1 VLLSLLLRF
10 PLSLLKKRIVK
21 LTVKKTTVW
30 ADVDVWSLIIQR
42 LQKDRARRREGRA
55 RPRVKRNIEN
65 M

>member
-1 VLLSLLLRF
+1 M
-10 PLSLLKKRIVK
+10 SLLKKRIVK

-42 LQKDRARRREGRA
+42 LQKDRARRRDGRA
-55 RPRVKRNIEN
+55 RPRVKRNLEN

>member
-42 LQKDRARRREGRA
+42 LQKDRARRRAGRA